1 LLEAKNLYLRLLYY
15 TILYYTNRIRIAQS
29 RHENQKRLWRVI
41 ASLRVICSGEQFR
54 LLARPKTIESV
65 CQSCGCSEIVPNLRC
80 RVVER
85 PRGEDG
91 GHKWSVKQ
99 WSGSR
104 SKCPGK
110 LVVSKLFVKIQWGPT
125 VLRLES
131 KGRLLV
137 RDPLSDR

>member
-1 LLEAKNLYLRLLYY
+1 M
-15 TILYYTNRIRIAQS
+15 RIRSAAG
-29 RHENQKRLWRVI
+29 RVI
-41 ASLRVICSGEQFR
+41 ASLYDVSYAAANSSDFKKRLKLLKVFADLVEVPRQFQ
-54 LLARPKTIESV
+54 T
-65 CQSCGCSEIVPNLRC
+65 GGC

-99 WSGSR
+99 WSCSR
-104 SKCPGK
+104 SKCPGN

-131 KGRLLV
+131 
-137 RDPLSDR
+137 